1 MLARSRLSPGRIM
14 KRLFV
19 AVFTTLLAL
28 AGCSGDS
35 ASSSSTPSSEPP
47 AAAGPAAASPSR
59 SASPGVPA
67 SECLSGR
74 YRLIRFVGVGER
86 GTYGTGEGGDV
97 TLTFNDGSYVLRGA
111 GKDPINVTLAGER
124 AGLLVDGRIS
134 GGYQAQGDR
143 AGFTVGESSG
153 SASLIVGEVKES
165 VPISQVGNVLAPEGE
180 AGLGCADKALIV
192 TLRDVRLELGKI

>member
-1 MLARSRLSPGRIM
+1 M

-19 AVFTTLLAL
+19 AVLTTLLLAL

-35 ASSSSTPSSEPP
+35 ADLSPSPTPSSEPP
-47 AAAGPAAASPSR
+47 AAAAPATASPSPSS
-59 SASPGVPA
+59 SAAAPA
-67 SECLSGR
+67 SECLDGR

-97 TLTFNDGSYVLRGA
+97 TVTFNDGSYVLRGA
-111 GKDPINVTLAGER
+111 GDDPINVTLAGQR

-143 AGFTVGESSG
+143 ASFTVGESSG
-153 SASLIVGEVKES
+153 SASLSVGNEKES
-165 VPISQVGNVLAPEGE
+165 VSMSHVSSVLAPKGE

-192 TLRDVRLELGKI
+192 TLQDIRLELGKI